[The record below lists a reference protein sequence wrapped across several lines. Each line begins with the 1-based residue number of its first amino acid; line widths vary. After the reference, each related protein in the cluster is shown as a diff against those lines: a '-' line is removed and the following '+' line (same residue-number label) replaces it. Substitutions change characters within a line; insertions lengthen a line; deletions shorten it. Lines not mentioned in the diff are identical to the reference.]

1 MPSYSVGEAPRDG
14 DNAKMDIEPGDGG
27 EAFLQLFINVGKREG
42 VAPGDLQQLL
52 SDAGIAPEN
61 TGGIR
66 VRDRMSFV
74 RVKKELFDRA
84 ITAFA
89 GRVLGGRPVVAELA
103 RPRA

>member
-1 MPSYSVGEAPRDG
+1 
-14 DNAKMDIEPGDGG
+14 
-27 EAFLQLFINVGKREG
+27 LQLFINVGKREG

-52 SDAGIAPEN
+52 ADAGIAPEN
-61 TGGIR
+61 TAGIR

-74 RVKKELFDRA
+74 RVRKDLFDRA

-89 GRVLGGRPVVAELA
+89 GRVFGGRPVVAELA

>member
-1 MPSYSVGEAPRDG
+1 MADEMPLVERGE
-14 DNAKMDIEPGDGG
+14 EG
-27 EAFLQLFINVGKREG
+27 EGFLQLFINVGKREG
-42 VAPGDLQQLL
+42 VAPDDLQKLL

-74 RVKKELFDRA
+74 RVRKDLFDRA

-89 GRVLGGRPVVAELA
+89 GRIFGGRPVVAELA